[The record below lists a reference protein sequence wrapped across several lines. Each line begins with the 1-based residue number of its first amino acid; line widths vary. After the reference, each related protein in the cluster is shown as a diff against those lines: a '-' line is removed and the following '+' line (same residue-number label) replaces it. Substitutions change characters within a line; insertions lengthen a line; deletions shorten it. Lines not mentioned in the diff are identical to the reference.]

1 MERMALS
8 GLEKSIF
15 NTQIG
20 VLEFSSIDRTT
31 EKILKLYLCFFNT
44 EKERKE
50 SLFLSLFVLTVLSSL
65 PP

>member
-15 NTQIG
+15 STQIG

>member
-1 MERMALS
+1 MERMVLS

-15 NTQIG
+15 STQIG